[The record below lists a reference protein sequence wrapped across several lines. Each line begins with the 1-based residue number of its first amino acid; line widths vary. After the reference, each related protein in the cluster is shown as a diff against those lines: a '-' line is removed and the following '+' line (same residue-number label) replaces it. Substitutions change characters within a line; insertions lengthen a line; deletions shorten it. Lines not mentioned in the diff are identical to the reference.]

1 MRSMP
6 TNISDV
12 DGAMRFD
19 PSEARLAEDAARP
32 RGLWGLIKAWDDRA
46 YYRGQLARL
55 ASHTPELIDDIGLT
69 RKQIEAEI
77 AKPFWRR

>member
-1 MRSMP
+1 ML
-6 TNISDV
+6 TDTSDV

-19 PSEARLAEDAARP
+19 PGEKQAKLAEEAQGP
-32 RGLWGLIKAWDDRA
+32 RGLRALIKTWDDRA

-55 ASHTPELIDDIGLT
+55 ASHTPQLIDDIGLT
-69 RKQIEAEI
+69 RRQIEAEI